1 MCRLRRGVLYITTPP
16 ALSGRTAS
24 AAERMEQDVLRR
36 EKKYCHLSAPS
47 DLFDRVRERDY
58 SGLVTGL

>member
-1 MCRLRRGVLYITTPP
+1 
-16 ALSGRTAS
+16 
-24 AAERMEQDVLRR
+24 MEQDVLSC

-58 SGLVTGL
+58 SGPVTGLQPAHLYPALGARGIF